1 MSSSIPNV
9 VASVRH
15 STRFRAL
22 DEMLDLTQFFAIVE
36 EERERSG
43 KTKDDFLIAIKPNF
57 MMAVRVED
65 PPLVYTDP
73 QMVEHWID
81 RLVDRGYRNIRV
93 VESQNVYALWY
104 HNRSVLSVARTIG
117 FSGKNYELRDLT
129 NEQFPYDYGKG
140 MLGRHFAGASWRNA
154 DFRISFAKNK
164 THDVSRCTLVIKNT
178 YGCLPAR
185 DKFTEYHRKREVD
198 VVTIEALRH
207 FPVHF
212 SAIDASWSLDGP
224 LGYKEGFDV
233 VLDDKGNVIR
243 EGNIHKTQTVI
254 GGRDLV
260 AVEQVGM
267 LKMGLDPKKD
277 KRFYKLA
284 AEEFGEP
291 EFEWVGDKSVY
302 EGWLNVGAG
311 TADALD
317 IGEEIPVISHFL
329 GQSMS
334 HVDQDLFPATTRGWL
349 RQLGHYFGRKAFI
362 RKVRG
367 RKGVW
372 ASKDRLS

>member
-1 MSSSIPNV
+1 MATKAPSI
-9 VASVRH
+9 VASVRDPA
-15 STRFRAL
+15 RFRAF
-22 DEMLDLTQFFAIVE
+22 DSMLEQTAFFAILE
-36 EERERSG
+36 QAREQAG
-43 KTKDDFLIAIKPNF
+43 KSKEQFLIAIKPNF
-57 MMAVRVED
+57 MMAVRLED

-73 QMVEHWID
+73 QLVEHWVL
-81 RLVDRGYRNIRV
+81 RMREHGYTNLRV
-93 VESQNVYALWY
+93 VEAQNVYALWY
-104 HNRSVLSVARTIG
+104 HNRSVASVARAIG
-117 FSGKNYELRDLT
+117 FTGDGYEIRDLT
-129 NEQFPYDYGKG
+129 NEQFPFDYGG
-140 MLGRHFAGASWRNA
+140 TLGDHFVGASWRDA

-164 THDVSRCTLVIKNT
+164 THDVSRCTLVIKNV

-198 VVTIEALRH
+198 VVTIESLRH

-233 VLDDKGNVIR
+233 VVDDDGNILR
-243 EGNIHKTQTVI
+243 EGNIHKTETII

-284 AEEFGEP
+284 AEAFGEP
-291 EFEWVGDKSVY
+291 EFEWVGDKSIY
-302 EGWLNVGAG
+302 SDWLNVGAL
-311 TADALD
+311 TSDILD

-334 HVDQDLFPATTRGWL
+334 HVEHKLFPPKTRGWL
-349 RQLGHYFGRKAFI
+349 RKLGHTFGRRAFV

-367 RKGVW
+367 RKGVP
-372 ASKDRLS
+372 ASEDRLT

>member
-1 MSSSIPNV
+1 MATGAPSI
-9 VASVRH
+9 VASMH
-15 STRFRAL
+15 DPARFRAFDTMLEQTSFFELL
-22 DEMLDLTQFFAIVE
+22 DNARAEA
-36 EERERSG
+36 G
-43 KTKDDFLIAIKPNF
+43 KSRAEFLIAIKPNF
-57 MMAVRVED
+57 MMAVRVEE

-73 QMVEHWID
+73 QLVEHWIS
-81 RLVDRGYRNIRV
+81 RLRDQGYTNLRV
-93 VESQNVYALWY
+93 VEAQNVYALWY
-104 HNRSVLSVARTIG
+104 HNRSVISVARALG
-117 FSGKNYELRDLT
+117 FSGEGYEIRDLT
-129 NEQFPYDYGKG
+129 NEQFRYDYGG
-140 MLGRHFAGASWRNA
+140 TLGDHFVGASWRDA

-178 YGCLPAR
+178 YGCLPAK
-185 DKFTEYHRKREVD
+185 DKFSEYHRKREVD

-212 SAIDASWSLDGP
+212 CAIDASWSLDGP

-233 VLDDKGNVIR
+233 VQDQDGNIIR
-243 EGNIHKTQTVI
+243 EGNIHKTDTII
-254 GGRDLV
+254 GGQDLV

-284 AEEFGEP
+284 TQAFGEP
-291 EFEWVGDKSVY
+291 EFEWVGDKSIY
-302 EGWLNVGAG
+302 EGWLNVGAS

-334 HVDQDLFPATTRGWL
+334 HVDHRLFPPRTRGWL
-349 RQLGHYFGRKAFI
+349 RRLGHYFGRKAFI
-362 RKVRG
+362 SKVRS

>member
-1 MSSSIPNV
+1 MTDSI
-9 VASVRH
+9 VASVHQPDARQ
-15 STRFRAL
+15 AL
-22 DEMLDLTQFFAIVE
+22 DEMLKEARFFEVLE
-36 EERERSG
+36 EHRAAGG
-43 KTKDDFLIAIKPNF
+43 KDHGEFLIAIKPNF

-73 QMVEHWID
+73 ELVEHWIE
-81 RLVDRGYRNIRV
+81 RLAERGFANVRV

-104 HNRSVLSVARTIG
+104 HNRSVASVARAIG
-117 FSGKNYELRDLT
+117 LTGDSYEVRDLT
-129 NEQFPYDYGKG
+129 NEQFPYDYGG
-140 MLGRHFAGASWRNA
+140 TLGDHFVGASWRDA

-198 VVTIEALRH
+198 IVTIEALRH

-233 VLDDKGNVIR
+233 VLDDEGNVLR
-243 EGNIHKTQTVI
+243 QGNIHRTDTVI
-254 GGRDLV
+254 GGADIV
-260 AVEQVGM
+260 AVEHVGM
-267 LKMGLDPKKD
+267 LKMGLDPNKD

-284 AEEFGEP
+284 AEAFGEP
-291 EFEWVGDKSVY
+291 QFEWIGDRSVY
-302 EGWLNVGAG
+302 SDWVNVGAL
-311 TADALD
+311 TSDILD
-317 IGEEIPVISHFL
+317 IGEEIPVMSHFL

-334 HVDQDLFPATTRGWL
+334 HVDESLFPPKTRGWL
-349 RQLGHYFGRKAFI
+349 RRIGHHFGRKAFI
-362 RKVRG
+362 RKVRA
-367 RKGVW
+367 RKGEP
-372 ASKDRLS
+372 ASADRLT